1 MFIIKGV
8 IIIKAET
15 SKAATPVE
23 KTFKCQQCGNDFTT
37 TANHAKYCKD
47 CARQRQFDRAKAYNE
62 KKKNLQLRPLGS
74 TDICPE
80 CGNEYLVKSGS
91 QKVCENCRK
100 KYTNKM
106 KSKTNAVYSAK
117 AYDVI
122 TVYLKKGEKSEL
134 KNKLEEYKQLS
145 GEDISVNEFINEAI
159 KKMLK
164 ELDSKIADLELPF

>member
-1 MFIIKGV
+1 M
-8 IIIKAET
+8 IIIKTET
-15 SKAATPVE
+15 SKTVPVE

-37 TANHAKYCKD
+37 TANHAKYCKA

-80 CGNEYLVKSGS
+80 CGSEYLVKSGS

-134 KNKLEEYKQLS
+134 KNRLEEYRQLS

-159 KKMLK
+159 KKMLE
-164 ELDSKIADLELPF
+164 ELDEKIAELEVPF

>member
-1 MFIIKGV
+1 M
-8 IIIKAET
+8 IIIKTET
-15 SKAATPVE
+15 SKTVPVE

-37 TANHAKYCKD
+37 TANHAKYCKA
-47 CARQRQFDRAKAYNE
+47 CSRQRQFDRAKAYNE

-80 CGNEYLVKSGS
+80 CGSEYLVNSGS

-134 KNKLEEYKQLS
+134 KNRLEEYRQLS
-145 GEDISVNEFINEAI
+145 GEEISVNEFINEAI
-159 KKMLK
+159 KKMLE
-164 ELDSKIADLELPF
+164 ELDEKIAELEVPF